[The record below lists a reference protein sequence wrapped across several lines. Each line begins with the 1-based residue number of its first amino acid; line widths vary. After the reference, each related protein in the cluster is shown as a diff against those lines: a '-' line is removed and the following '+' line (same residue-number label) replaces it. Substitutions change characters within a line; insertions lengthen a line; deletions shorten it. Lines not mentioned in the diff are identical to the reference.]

1 MTATT
6 KPVRHYLRNIHGWV
20 FIYTVIDD
28 NYVTLTKKYKGEM
41 VDEMTLERS
50 KARIHYAESLRCG
63 FLSKD
68 STF

>member
-6 KPVRHYLRNIHGWV
+6 KPTRHYLKNLHGWV
-20 FIYTVIDD
+20 FTYAVIDA
-28 NYVTLTKKYKGEM
+28 NTVKLTKSYKGET
-41 VDEMTLERS
+41 VDEMTLDRS